1 MGPSQRTLPSGS
13 GDRAIRFSGFF
24 SVRNPWV
31 RSLEISLVKYTN
43 PMDPMGLE
51 KSKQR
56 GQSDPQVLEA
66 NVTSK
71 ATLCGWKP

>member
-1 MGPSQRTLPSGS
+1 
-13 GDRAIRFSGFF
+13 
-24 SVRNPWV
+24 
-31 RSLEISLVKYTN
+31 
-43 PMDPMGLE
+43 MDPMGLE